1 MKNASKIVVFSI
13 LLLISQK
20 ITAQEINFIAGY
32 NASSMAIEGDD
43 SIDLPGIKSKPGF
56 HVGASIN
63 LRINDYL
70 TFQPGLNFTTKGVL
84 GESSL
89 FGITQKSS
97 IQFYYLDIPLNIVA
111 NFDITE
117 ELGAFVSTGP
127 YAGIGLIG
135 ETNVEASGL
144 GVSENVTEPVE
155 WGTDVERLDF
165 GLSLGVGLTYK
176 PFLLGINYDYG
187 LANILVDA
195 PEGNSIRNKVFRIS
209 LGYTLSF

>member
-32 NASSMAIEGDD
+32 NSSSMTIEGD

-63 LRINDYL
+63 LKINDYL

-84 GESSL
+84 SESSFFGFNQKVSIDL
-89 FGITQKSS
+89 FYIDVPMNLVSKFEIT
-97 IQFYYLDIPLNIVA
+97 NG
-111 NFDITE
+111 
-117 ELGAFVSTGP
+117 LGAYVAAGP
-127 YAGIGLIG
+127 YVGIGLVG
-135 ETNVEASGL
+135 ETNVQASGP

-155 WGTDVERLDF
+155 WGTDIERL
-165 GLSLGVGLTYK
+165 
-176 PFLLGINYDYG
+176 I
-187 LANILVDA
+187 LALALVQ
-195 PEGNSIRNKVFRIS
+195 V
-209 LGYTLSF
+209 